1 MVEGEVVTE
10 WYYQLENRILGPF
23 SLKELQIL
31 AAKGKLSPE
40 HRVRRGVHGPW
51 QMAVDVSGLLA
62 AEPVTA
68 RPQVP
73 SAHISDDR
81 KTSGGSE
88 RVILGTVIGAGVALL
103 ILLLLILA
111 FGHAGRFSQTGTA
124 GVAKDGPYR
133 GQVNGAGDG
142 RGVGASA
149 ASGRQ
154 RGAYQNL
161 SSDSNAAR
169 IDSPESN
176 NDSNDSDKHSTDS
189 SWFDSDGHQLTSRDP
204 LPKREYVVNPVG
216 NGGGNIAADV
226 SGSEGRGSE
235 FFGVKAHGRTFVYVV
250 DRSGSM
256 DGTPFAKAREE
267 LLRSLDNLSS
277 RQTFYVIFFDNQ
289 SYPMFSPGQAE
300 TAALRATSRNVDRV
314 RQWTD
319 SLMGGG
325 GGTDPQASLL
335 HALELQPD
343 AIYLLSDGQF
353 EAGIVDDVSRHNHGR
368 VVISTIAFINKIGEP
383 LLKQLAHKN
392 GGAYRFVP

>member
-1 MVEGEVVTE
+1 MTQ
-10 WYYQLENRILGPF
+10 WYYQLANRVLGPF

-40 HRVRRGVHGPW
+40 HHVRRGIHGQW
-51 QMAVDVSGLLA
+51 QAAVNVSGLFTA
-62 AEPVTA
+62 KPVAA

-73 SAHISDDR
+73 SAPTANDGKPS
-81 KTSGGSE
+81 SGTE
-88 RVILGTVIGAGVALL
+88 RVILGTAIGAGVALL
-103 ILLLLILA
+103 LLLLLLLLILA
-111 FGHAGRFSQTGTA
+111 FGHAGPFSQTGAA
-124 GVAKDGPYR
+124 GGAEDGPDR
-133 GQVNGAGDG
+133 GQADGASDG
-142 RGVGASA
+142 RGTGTNGG
-149 ASGRQ
+149 SGRQ
-154 RGAYQNL
+154 RGADLSSSSESDSAREDSPEINGSNDSGKPSNDSS
-161 SSDSNAAR
+161 SSDS
-169 IDSPESN
+169 
-176 NDSNDSDKHSTDS
+176 H
-189 SWFDSDGHQLTSRDP
+189 GHQLTSPDP
-204 LPKREYVVNPVG
+204 LLTDEYAVNPVADG
-216 NGGGNIAADV
+216 ADTAAAGTNGSGG
-226 SGSEGRGSE
+226 GSE
-235 FFGVKAHGRTFVYVV
+235 FFGVKAKGRTFVYVV

-256 DGTPFAKAREE
+256 DGAPFAKAREE

-277 RQTFYVIFFDNQ
+277 RQTFYVIFFDDQ

-314 RQWTD
+314 RQWAD
-319 SLMGGG
+319 SLIGG

-368 VVISTIAFINKIGEP
+368 VVISTIAFMNKIGEP